1 MKTNHL
7 KLVWDIISPEART
20 NERKMQSIEIADIKA
35 SIILAKVAYKLA
47 VLEKEVDD
55 SQKQK

>member
-1 MKTNHL
+1 
-7 KLVWDIISPEART
+7 
-20 NERKMQSIEIADIKA
+20 MQSIEIADIKA